1 VTRAVPIRGQTVSS
15 PPQRPDRA
23 ESVRTRGFIGG
34 VLGTAFAVALGFG
47 LIVPALPAFAVELG
61 AGFGA
66 ASAVVAAFA
75 GVRLL
80 FSGPAGVLV
89 DRRQVRT
96 VVAVGLLI
104 VAVSSGLTAL
114 ARTYLELL
122 LLRGAGGVGSA
133 MFIVGIGQHVVRTV
147 PSRERGR
154 ANGLLQGAFLL
165 GGASGPAVGGLV
177 VDLLGIRAPFVIYA
191 AGLLIAT
198 VVTLNYLDEEAASD
212 EVAASGDEPEGG
224 GGARDGGGRDPEG
237 GGGDPE
243 GGGSGGVEEEFSGG
257 QPEVPAADAAP
268 LTALLIDEPRAA
280 FREVL
285 RDRTFWAS
293 LYIYMAI
300 AWAAQGT
307 RFVAVPLLG
316 SEVLGQTIG
325 LVGIA
330 LTVSSVAHGAL
341 LWPASR
347 TADSRGRLLPLR
359 VGMLL
364 YVVSMVGLTAVA
376 GPVGLVLWMLV
387 QGAANGIASPM
398 PASVVGD
405 LAPLGAEGRAVGLM
419 NVARDVGA
427 VAGPLATGVIAEY
440 LGFDAAFILAA
451 VLLGI
456 GFAVTFLMR
465 ETLER

>member
-212 EVAASGDEPEGG
+212 EVAASGDE
-224 GGARDGGGRDPEG
+224 PEG